1 MIDVNNFES
10 MQIGLA
16 SPDKIREWSYGEV
29 TKPETINYRTLK
41 PERDG
46 LYCEK
51 IFGPTKDLE
60 CSCGK
65 LKKINNK
72 GKVCDR
78 CGVEVTRSKVRRERM
93 GHIELAAPVSHVWY
107 FKGIPSRM
115 GLVLDMSPRALE
127 EIIYFASYVVIDA
140 GDTTLMKKQL
150 LSERE
155 YREKRMEFGT
165 RFHAAMG
172 AEAVQELLNNV
183 DLEAEIAELK
193 EELKTAQGQKRTRAI
208 RRLDILDAFRESGN
222 KPGWM
227 VMDVIPVIP
236 PDLRPMVQLEGGRF
250 ATSDL
255 NDLYRRVINRNNRL
269 KRLLELNAPR
279 IIVQNEK
286 RMLQEAVDALID
298 NGRRGRPVTGP
309 GNRPLKSLSH
319 MLKGKQGRFRQN
331 LLGKRVDYSGRSVI
345 VVGPNLKM
353 YQCGLPKE
361 MAIELFKPFV
371 MKELVER
378 EIAGNIKSAK
388 RKIERLDDDIWAV
401 LEEVIREHPVLLNR
415 APTLHRLGI
424 QAFEPTLVEGRAI
437 RLHPL
442 VCEAYNAD
450 FDGDQMAVHVP
461 LSQEAQAEARLL
473 MLAAQNILNPK
484 DGKPVV
490 TPSQDMVLGNY
501 YLTLEQEGRVGE
513 GMYFK
518 DMNEAMLAYQNGYV
532 HLHSRIA
539 IHASALPHKP
549 FTEWQKERM
558 LVTTVGKLLFNEIMP
573 DEFPYLN
580 EPSMENLE
588 VATPDKYFLEPGSN
602 IKEEIE
608 KQPIVLPFKKKN
620 LGQIIAEVFKRF
632 HITET
637 SMMLDRM
644 KDLGYKYS
652 TRAGLTVG
660 IADISVAG
668 NKKEILSDAH
678 NQVDEISK
686 LFRRGLITDDER
698 YERVIE
704 TWNAAKDEIQSA
716 LTKTLGS
723 RNPIFMMSDSGARGN
738 ISNFTQLAGMR
749 GLMAAPNGKIMELPV
764 TSNFREGLTV
774 MEMFLS
780 THGARKGMTDTALKT
795 ADSGYLTRR
804 LVDVAQ
810 DVIIRETDCGSDRGL
825 TISAIREGN
834 EMIETLEERMIGRY
848 AQRSVKDSVTGEV
861 FVGHNELITEDIARK
876 IIDAGIE
883 EVTIRSAFTCD
894 TKHGVCKYCYGRN
907 LATGSEVEVGEA
919 VGTIAA
925 QSIGEPGTQ
934 LTMRTFHT
942 GGVAGDD
949 ITQGLPRI
957 QEIFEARNPKGGAT
971 ITEVTGEVVSI
982 DENAGS
988 RTKEITIKGATDT
1001 RTYTV
1006 PFTAR
1011 LNVEEGQTI
1020 HRGEPLTSGS
1030 IDPKELLRVRDVLSV
1045 ENYLLR
1051 EVQKVYRMQGV
1062 EIGDKHVEVM
1072 VRQML
1077 RKVRVMDPGST
1088 EILPGTLLDIAD
1100 FTERNRSAIMNGE
1113 VPATAR
1119 PVLLGITKAS
1129 LETNSFLSAASF
1141 QETTRVLTDAS
1152 IRGKKDHL
1160 LGLKENVI
1168 IGKIIPAG
1176 TGMARY
1182 RNMET
1187 STSTPVQT
1195 EEFVEAT
1202 EELAEG
1208 IVAEGTVEATTEA

>member
-183 DLEAEIAELK
+183 DLEAEIVELK

-608 KQPIVLPFKKKN
+608 KRPIVLPFKKKN

-668 NKKEILSDAH
+668 NKKTILSDAH

-716 LTKTLGS
+716 LTKTLGA

-848 AQRSVKDSVTGEV
+848 AQRSVKDPVTGEV

-894 TKHGVCKYCYGRN
+894 TKHGVCKHCYGRN

-988 RTKEITIKGATDT
+988 RTKDITIKGATDT

-1202 EELAEG
+1202 EELAEE
-1208 IVAEGTVEATTEA
+1208 IVSEGTVEATTEA

>member
-608 KQPIVLPFKKKN
+608 KRPIVLPFKKKN

-848 AQRSVKDSVTGEV
+848 AQRSVKDPVTGEV

-894 TKHGVCKYCYGRN
+894 TKHGVCKHCYGRN

-1182 RNMET
+1182 RNLEPQAVNEVEIIEEI
-1187 STSTPVQT
+1187 PVT
-1195 EEFVEAT
+1195 EETTEMVEAT
-1202 EELAEG
+1202 VVEEN
-1208 IVAEGTVEATTEA
+1208 

>member
-193 EELKTAQGQKRTRAI
+193 EELKTVQGQKRTRAI

-848 AQRSVKDSVTGEV
+848 AQRSVKDPVTGEV

-1182 RNMET
+1182 RNLEPQAINEVEIIEEI
-1187 STSTPVQT
+1187 PVT
-1195 EEFVEAT
+1195 EEATEMVEAT
-1202 EELAEG
+1202 VVEEN
-1208 IVAEGTVEATTEA
+1208 

>member
-1 MIDVNNFES
+1 

-602 IKEEIE
+602 IKEEIA

-668 NKKEILSDAH
+668 NKKTILSDAH

-848 AQRSVKDSVTGEV
+848 AQRSVKDPVTGEV

>member
-183 DLEAEIAELK
+183 DLETEIAELK

-602 IKEEIE
+602 IKEEIA
-608 KQPIVLPFKKKN
+608 KRPIVLPFKKKN

-668 NKKEILSDAH
+668 NKKTILSDAH

-716 LTKTLGS
+716 LTKTLGA

-848 AQRSVKDSVTGEV
+848 AQRSVKDPVTGEV

-894 TKHGVCKYCYGRN
+894 TKHGVCKHCYGRN

-1187 STSTPVQT
+1187 STSEPVLPVEQT
-1195 EEFVEAT
+1195 EGLVGEPAT
-1202 EELAEG
+1202 SEEDTNE
-1208 IVAEGTVEATTEA
+1208 

>member
-1 MIDVNNFES
+1 

-183 DLEAEIAELK
+183 DLESEIAELK

-608 KQPIVLPFKKKN
+608 KRPIVLPFKKKN

-848 AQRSVKDSVTGEV
+848 AQRSVKDPVTGEV

-894 TKHGVCKYCYGRN
+894 TKHGVCKHCYGRN

-988 RTKEITIKGATDT
+988 RTKDITIKGATDT

-1182 RNMET
+1182 RNLEPQAVNEE
-1187 STSTPVQT
+1187 SYLASSQEEAPVDT
-1195 EEFVEAT
+1195 
-1202 EELAEG
+1202 
-1208 IVAEGTVEATTEA
+1208 TVEEVVETVEVSE

>member
-1 MIDVNNFES
+1 

-608 KQPIVLPFKKKN
+608 KRPIVLPFKKKN

-848 AQRSVKDSVTGEV
+848 AQRSVKDPVTGEV
-861 FVGHNELITEDIARK
+861 YVGHNELITEDIARK

-894 TKHGVCKYCYGRN
+894 TKHGVCKHCYGRN

-1208 IVAEGTVEATTEA
+1208 NVSEGTVEATTEA